1 VCLVSQ
7 LLQLSIDWLVGNLES
22 AEVVEAT
29 GNYDRYIEGLD
40 VILTMLSRFRFYGS
54 S

>member
-22 AEVVEAT
+22 VEVVEAT
-29 GNYDRYIEGLD
+29 RSYDRYIEGPD
-40 VILTMLSRFRFYGS
+40 VILTMLSRFRF
-54 S
+54 